1 MFGRVARRRTTKGCG
16 SCRCP
21 RPPSAGCRA
30 RRRPAAAAAG
40 TARAVRSR
48 LAARVPRAGC
58 VTKGTGGGR
67 ATRGAVTWDPCRAGG
82 SSAWSA
88 AGPAPPAATSAE
100 REGRGRTNG

>member
-1 MFGRVARRRTTKGCG
+1 MRVVPVPAPSLRRLSRPSSPCGRGRALPHSQGRRV
-16 SCRCP
+16 
-21 RPPSAGCRA
+21 PSDRA
-30 RRRPAAAAAG
+30 SPH
-40 TARAVRSR
+40 VS
-48 LAARVPRAGC
+48 PRAGC

-67 ATRGAVTWDPCRAGG
+67 ATRGAVTWDPCRAGR